1 MAVQLDRLVS
11 LSSLGASMA
20 ADSTTV
26 PLMMLPGAGRPG
38 CSLPARHRSASNPAV
53 RMAATVNGCPVSAQM
68 WCPDVRKVP

>member
-1 MAVQLDRLVS
+1 MGADR
-11 LSSLGASMA
+11 
-20 ADSTTV
+20 TTV

-38 CSLPARHRSASNPAV
+38 CSLPARHRPASNPEV